1 MSEYAVYDNP
11 LVTRYAGRQMAELWG
26 PQRKFSTWRRLWVAL
41 AEAQHELG
49 LTALDGDPRIRTAQL
64 NELRA
69 HVDDIDFRR
78 AQEFEDEI
86 HHDVMAHIHAYGE
99 VCPQARDIIH
109 LGATSCYVTD
119 NADLVLMRG
128 GLRQMRGQL
137 IALIDSLAH
146 FAERY
151 RSLPTLGFT
160 HFQPAQLTTVGKRA
174 SLWCFDFVLDFHE
187 IEHRLETLRFR
198 GAKGTTGTQ
207 ASFLGLFQGNHEK
220 VRHLDLLVAE
230 KMGFEQVFP
239 VTGQTYSR
247 KVDSQ
252 IVDALSGIGQSAHKM
267 ATDIRLLAHR
277 QELEEPFR
285 ETQVGSTAMAYKRN
299 PVLSERIC
307 SLSRY
312 LTSLCASTAQ
322 TASTQWLE
330 RSLDDSANRRLVLPQ
345 AFLAA
350 DAIIRLCLK
359 VVEGLAVNEPVIN
372 RNVREALPYMVTESL
387 LMAAVAAGGDRQ
399 QVHEIIRTHSHAATA
414 NARAVGVNDLVD
426 RLGVEPVF
434 RGIDVHSLL
443 DSTTLVG
450 RAPEQVTEFILAEV
464 APIRERHLAFET
476 SPV

>member
-11 LVTRYAGRQMAELWG
+11 LVTRYASRQMAELWG
-26 PQRKFSTWRRLWVAL
+26 AQRKFSTWRRLWVAL
-41 AEAQHELG
+41 AESQHELD
-49 LTALDGDPRIRTAQL
+49 LTALGGTARIRTSQL

-69 HVDDIDFRR
+69 HIDDIDFAR
-78 AQEFEDEI
+78 AQELEDEI

-99 VCPQARDIIH
+99 ACPQARDIIH

-119 NADLVLMRG
+119 NTDLILMRD
-128 GLRQMRGQL
+128 GLRQLRGQL
-137 IALIDSLAH
+137 IALIVSFAH

-174 SLWCFDFVLDFHE
+174 TLWCFDFVLDFHE
-187 IEHRLETLRFR
+187 IEHRIETLRFR

-207 ASFLGLFQGNHEK
+207 ASFLSLFQGNHEK
-220 VRHLDLLVAE
+220 VRQLDLLVAQ

-252 IVDALSGIGQSAHKM
+252 IVDVLCGIGQSAHKM

-277 QELEEPFR
+277 QELEEPFQ
-285 ETQVGSTAMAYKRN
+285 EKQVGSTAMAYKRN
-299 PVLSERIC
+299 PILSERIC

-312 LTSLCASTAQ
+312 LMSLSTSAAQ

-350 DAIIRLCLK
+350 DAVVRLCLK
-359 VVEGLAVNEPVIN
+359 VVEGIVVNEPVIN
-372 RNVREALPYMVTESL
+372 RNVREALPYMVTETL

-399 QVHEIIRTHSHAATA
+399 LVHEIIRKHSHAASA
-414 NARAVGVNDLVD
+414 SAKAGRVNDLIE
-426 RLGVEPVF
+426 RLRGEPVF
-434 RGIDVHSLL
+434 RGIELDSLL
-443 DSTTLVG
+443 DPSSLVG
-450 RAPEQVTEFILAEV
+450 RAPEQVNEFIKGEV
-464 APIRERHLAFET
+464 APIRERQLSFET
-476 SPV
+476 